1 MHPILDKSMTAARQ
15 GFTKLTRKVA
25 GFSRSTLAWGSIGLA
40 AIVLLSVNLIAS
52 TSFRSVK
59 ADLTQQRSFT
69 ISKGTREV
77 LRSLDE
83 PITLRLYFSK
93 RLGDVAA
100 PYQRYFDRVRNLLQ
114 QYRDISRGKI
124 DLQVFDPEPFSDAED
139 RAVAAGLRGV
149 RMNQEGDVG
158 YFGLVGSNM
167 TDNDANIAF
176 FTTDREAFVEYD
188 ITKLIYTL
196 SNPKKRVVGLISG
209 LPVDGGM
216 NPMAAMM
223 GRPQQQPPQQVMEQ
237 IREFFDVK
245 ALPQDIKDVPAD
257 IDILMI
263 VQPDRMTPEAAYAID
278 QWTLSGGKVLAFVDP
293 VADLGKQGGPM
304 VMAPAGPTP
313 DFLKVMK
320 AWGLD
325 FDASKV
331 AGDIANARRVQYG
344 GGGRPVVT
352 EYVGWMAYDKK
363 SFDGSDVLSNGIE
376 KLNLATPG
384 ALTKADGATTQVTP
398 LLQTSPRAMLMG
410 AEAFAMQPDP
420 VALLRSYKPEGKRLM
435 LAARVIGDAKTAYP
449 DGMPKPVPDDKKDEK
464 KPDEAA
470 KDAAKGAAKDSK
482 EAPKAA
488 EKPARPH
495 VASGR
500 INAIVVA
507 DTDLLADQFWVE
519 VRDFLGQ
526 QVAIPTASN
535 AALVVNALDNLGGS
549 EALITLRARG
559 GDDRPF
565 TLVADLRRD
574 AERAYREK
582 EQALTQKLKEVQEQ
596 LSKLES
602 GGEAGATI
610 LSENDRHAIERFRA
624 DMLNV
629 RRDLR
634 EVKRALRADIDHLNN
649 WLQFFNIAFVPL
661 LIGAGGIAYAVMQ
674 RRRRNGGAAKPST
687 GETA

>member
-1 MHPILDKSMTAARQ
+1 MHPILDKSMTSAAQ
-15 GFTKLTRKVA
+15 GFSKLTRKVA
-25 GFSRSTLAWGSIGLA
+25 GFSRTTLAWGSIGLA

-52 TSFRSVK
+52 SSFRSVK

-149 RMNQEGDVG
+149 RINQEGDVG
-158 YFGLVGSNM
+158 YFGLVGSNT

-196 SNPKKRVVGLISG
+196 SNPKKRVVGLMSG

-216 NPMAAMM
+216 NPMGAMM

-245 ALPQDIKDVPAD
+245 ALPQDIKEVPAD

-263 VQPDRMTPEAAYAID
+263 VQPDRMTPEAAYAVD
-278 QWTLSGGKVLAFVDP
+278 QWTLAGGKVLAFVDP

-304 VMAPAGPTP
+304 MMMGPSGP
-313 DFLKVMK
+313 SADFLKVMK
-320 AWGLD
+320 SWGLD
-325 FDASKV
+325 FDATKV
-331 AGDIANARRVQYG
+331 AGDIAHARRVQYG

-352 EYVGWMAYDKK
+352 EYVGWMGYDKAN
-363 SFDGSDVLSNGIE
+363 FDGTDVLSNGIE

-384 ALTKADGATTQVTP
+384 ALTKAEGATTQVSP

-420 VALLRSYKPEGKRLM
+420 VALLRTYKPEGKRLM
-435 LAARVIGDAKTAYP
+435 LAARVIGDAKSAFP
-449 DGMPKPVPDDKKDEK
+449 EGAPKPEEKKDEK
-464 KPDEAA
+464 KPEGTEA
-470 KDAAKGAAKDSK
+470 KDAAKDAKKD
-482 EAPKAA
+482 APKAP
-488 EKPARPH
+488 EKPAKPH

-519 VRDFLGQ
+519 VRDFMGQ

-596 LSKLES
+596 LSKLEA

-674 RRRRNGGAAKPST
+674 RRRRNGSTSKPST

>member
-1 MHPILDKSMTAARQ
+1 VHPILDKSITAANQ
-15 GFTKLTRKVA
+15 GYTKLTRKVA
-25 GFSRSTLAWGSIGLA
+25 GFSRTTLAWGSIGLA

-158 YFGLVGSNM
+158 YFGLAGSNT

-209 LPVDGGM
+209 LPLDGGM

-245 ALPQDIKDVPAD
+245 ALPQDLKEVPAD
-257 IDILMI
+257 VDILMI

-278 QWTLSGGKVLAFVDP
+278 QWTLAGGKVLAFVDP

-304 VMAPAGPTP
+304 MMAPTGPTP

-331 AGDIANARRVQYG
+331 AGDIASARRVQYG
-344 GGGRPVVT
+344 GGGKPVVT

-363 SFDGSDVLSNGIE
+363 SFDASDVLSNGIE

-420 VALLRSYKPEGKRLM
+420 VALLRAYKPEGKRLM

-449 DGMPKPVPDDKKDEK
+449 DGVPKPVPDDKKDEK
-464 KPDEAA
+464 KPEDAA
-470 KDAAKGAAKDSK
+470 KDAAKD
-482 EAPKAA
+482 APKAA
-488 EKPARPH
+488 DKPAKPH
-495 VASGR
+495 IASGR

-596 LSKLES
+596 LTKLEA

-661 LIGAGGIAYAVMQ
+661 LIGAGGITYAVMQ
-674 RRRRNGGAAKPST
+674 RRRRNGGATKSST

>member
-1 MHPILDKSMTAARQ
+1 M
-15 GFTKLTRKVA
+15 
-25 GFSRSTLAWGSIGLA
+25 
-40 AIVLLSVNLIAS
+40 LLSVNLIAS

-158 YFGLVGSNM
+158 YFGLAGSNT

-209 LPVDGGM
+209 LPLDGGM

-245 ALPQDIKDVPAD
+245 ALPQDLKEVPAD
-257 IDILMI
+257 VDILMI

-278 QWTLSGGKVLAFVDP
+278 QWTLAGGKVLAFVDP

-304 VMAPAGPTP
+304 MMAPTGPTP

-331 AGDIANARRVQYG
+331 AGDIASARRVQYG
-344 GGGRPVVT
+344 GGGKPVVT

-363 SFDGSDVLSNGIE
+363 SFDASDVLSNGIE

-384 ALTKADGATTQVTP
+384 ALTKADGATTHVTP

-420 VALLRSYKPEGKRLM
+420 VALLRAYKPEGKRLM

-449 DGMPKPVPDDKKDEK
+449 DGVPKPVPDDKKDEK
-464 KPDEAA
+464 KPEDAA
-470 KDAAKGAAKDSK
+470 KDAAKD
-482 EAPKAA
+482 APKAA
-488 EKPARPH
+488 DKPAKPH
-495 VASGR
+495 IASGR

-596 LSKLES
+596 LTKLEA

-661 LIGAGGIAYAVMQ
+661 LIGAGGITYAVMQ
-674 RRRRNGGAAKPST
+674 RRRRNGGATKSST

>member
-1 MHPILDKSMTAARQ
+1 MHPILDKTTTAAAQ
-15 GFTKLTRKVA
+15 GFSKLTRKVA
-25 GFSRSTLAWGSIGLA
+25 GFSRTTLAWGSIGLA
-40 AIVLLSVNLIAS
+40 AIVLLSVNLIATS
-52 TSFRSVK
+52 SFRSVK

-149 RMNQEGDVG
+149 RINQEGDVG
-158 YFGLVGSNM
+158 YFGLVGSNT

-176 FTTDREAFVEYD
+176 FTTDRESFVEYD

-209 LPVDGGM
+209 LPVDGGV

-263 VQPDRMTPEAAYAID
+263 VQPDRMTPEAAYAVD
-278 QWTLSGGKVLAFVDP
+278 QWALAGGKVLAFVDP

-304 VMAPAGPTP
+304 MMGPSGP
-313 DFLKVMK
+313 SADFLRVMK
-320 AWGLD
+320 SWGLD
-325 FDASKV
+325 FDATKV
-331 AGDIANARRVQYG
+331 AGDIAHARRVQYG
-344 GGGRPVVT
+344 GSGRPVVT
-352 EYVGWMAYDKK
+352 EYVGWMAYDKAN
-363 SFDGSDVLSNGIE
+363 FDGTDVLSNGIE

-384 ALTKADGATTQVTP
+384 ALTKAEGATTQVSP

-420 VALLRSYKPEGKRLM
+420 VGLLRAYRPEGKRLM
-435 LAARVIGDAKTAYP
+435 LAARVIGEAKSAYP
-449 DGMPKPVPDDKKDEK
+449 DGVPKPVPDDKKDEK
-464 KPDEAA
+464 KPDGAEA
-470 KDAAKGAAKDSK
+470 KDAPKDAKKD
-482 EAPKAA
+482 APKAA
-488 EKPARPH
+488 DKPAKPH

-519 VRDFLGQ
+519 VRDFMGQ

-596 LSKLES
+596 LTKLEA

-634 EVKRALRADIDHLNN
+634 EVKRALRADIDRLNN

-674 RRRRNGGAAKPST
+674 RRRRNGGTSKPTT

>member
-1 MHPILDKSMTAARQ
+1 VHPILDKSMTAAGQ
-15 GFTKLTRKVA
+15 GFAKLTRNVS
-25 GFSRSTLAWGSIGLA
+25 GLSRTTLAWGSIALA
-40 AIVLLSVNLIAS
+40 AVVLLSINLIATS
-52 TSFRSVK
+52 SFRSVK

-83 PITLRLYFSK
+83 PVTLRLYFSK

-158 YFGLVGSNM
+158 YFGLVGSNT

-209 LPVDGGM
+209 LPVDGGT
-216 NPMAAMM
+216 NPMGAMM

-245 ALPQDIKDVPAD
+245 ALGQDIKEVPAD

-263 VQPDRMTPEAAYAID
+263 VQPDRMTAEAAYAVD
-278 QWTLSGGKVLAFVDP
+278 QWTLAGGKVLAFVDP

-304 VMAPAGPTP
+304 MMMGPSGP
-313 DFLKVMK
+313 SADFLKVMK
-320 AWGLD
+320 GWGLD

-344 GGGRPVVT
+344 GSGRPVVT
-352 EYVGWMAYDKK
+352 EYVGWMAYDKAA
-363 SFDGSDVLSNGIE
+363 FDGTDVLSNGIE

-384 ALTKADGATTQVTP
+384 ALTKAEGATTQVTP

-420 VALLRSYKPEGKRLM
+420 VGLLRSYKPEGKRLM
-435 LAARVIGDAKTAYP
+435 LAARVIGDTKSAFP
-449 DGMPKPVPDDKKDEK
+449 DGAPKPEEKKDEK
-464 KPDEAA
+464 KPDGAEA
-470 KDAAKGAAKDSK
+470 KDGKD
-482 EAPKAA
+482 APKAPEKA
-488 EKPARPH
+488 ADKPAKPH
-495 VASGR
+495 VAAGR
-500 INAIVVA
+500 VNAIVIA

-559 GDDRPF
+559 ADDRPF

-596 LSKLES
+596 LSKLET

-610 LSENDRHAIERFRA
+610 LSESDRHAIERFRA

-674 RRRRNGGAAKPST
+674 RRRRNGEASKPST

>member
-1 MHPILDKSMTAARQ
+1 MHPILDKSMTSAAK
-15 GFTKLTRKVA
+15 GFSQLTRA
-25 GFSRSTLAWGSIGLA
+25 TSRLSRSTLAWGSIGLA
-40 AIVLLSVNLIAS
+40 AIVLLSVNLIATS
-52 TSFRSVK
+52 SFRNVK

-77 LRSLDE
+77 LRALDE
-83 PITLRLYFSK
+83 PITLKLYFSK

-100 PYQRYFDRVRNLLQ
+100 PYQRYYDRVRNLLQ
-114 QYRDISRGKI
+114 QYRDISRGKV
-124 DLQVFDPEPFSDAED
+124 DLQLFDPEPFSDAED

-149 RMNQEGDVG
+149 RLNQEGDVG
-158 YFGLVGSNM
+158 YFGLVGANM
-167 TDNDANIAF
+167 TDNDATIAF

-209 LPVDGGM
+209 LPIDGGV
-216 NPMAAMM
+216 NPMGAMM
-223 GRPQQQPPQQVMEQ
+223 GRPQQQQPQQVMEQ

-245 ALPQDIKDVPAD
+245 ALGQDIKEVPAD

-263 VQPDRMTPEAAYAID
+263 VQPDRMTPEAAYAVD
-278 QWTLSGGKVLAFVDP
+278 QWTLAGGKVLAFVDP

-304 VMAPAGPTP
+304 MMMGPSGP
-313 DFLKVMK
+313 SADFIKVMK
-320 AWGLD
+320 SWGLD

-344 GGGRPVVT
+344 GSGKPVVT
-352 EYVGWMAYDKK
+352 EYVGWMAYDKA
-363 SFDGSDVLSNGIE
+363 SLDASDVLSNGIE

-384 ALTKADGATTQVTP
+384 ALTKAEGATTQVSP

-420 VALLRSYKPEGKRLM
+420 VALLRGYNPEGKRLM
-435 LAARVIGDAKTAYP
+435 LAARVIGDAKSAFP
-449 DGMPKPVPDDKKDEK
+449 DGAPKPEEKKDEK
-464 KPDEAA
+464 KPDAGDTKDAPKEAA
-470 KDAAKGAAKDSK
+470 KDATK
-482 EAPKAA
+482 APD
-488 EKPARPH
+488 KPAKPH

-500 INAIVVA
+500 INAIVIA

-526 QVAIPTASN
+526 QVAVPTASN
-535 AALVVNALDNLGGS
+535 AAFVVNALDNLGGS

-565 TLVADLRRD
+565 TLVADLRRN

-582 EQALTQKLKEVQEQ
+582 EQALTQKLKAVQDQ
-596 LSKLES
+596 LSKLEAGS
-602 GGEAGATI
+602 EAGATI
-610 LSENDRHAIERFRA
+610 LSESDRHAIERFRA

-634 EVKRALRADIDHLNN
+634 EVKRELRADIDHLNN

-674 RRRRNGGAAKPST
+674 RRRRNGTGPAST
-687 GETA
+687 TGDNA